1 MTIVFWFISA
11 AFWTGQT
18 LAYFQSLGMVL
29 VSCDRVKIVVSIGAM
44 SVANSLRMRW
54 LMESDPAAG
63 VRPSIVFT
71 FKFV

>member
-1 MTIVFWFISA
+1 M
-11 AFWTGQT
+11 
-18 LAYFQSLGMVL
+18 
-29 VSCDRVKIVVSIGAM
+29 VVSIGAM

-71 FKFV
+71 FKFVWPMQSSVCHF